1 MAKTGGH
8 GEAEE
13 TLRIEAAD
21 WRARMTGPDAE
32 LSRLEFERWR
42 TRDPRHREAYG
53 RIERADTFVA
63 AMRHSDIAR
72 DRSLSRA
79 RSFGGRPKP
88 VLYAIAAAA
97 LVVLSVTSAIVV
109 TVHPFSGPGALAA
122 KNGMLSTQVGQI
134 RQQRLTDGSMLTL
147 DTNSRVEVALSDTA
161 RIVRLLS
168 GRARFD
174 VAHDAARPFI
184 VEAAGHAVTAKGT
197 VFDVFI
203 DREALRVNLLRGKVD
218 VTQAAAGAA
227 HLIAGQTLR
236 TRATRT
242 TAPQTPATI
251 APLRKGEDQWTS
263 GMLGFDKTPLA
274 DLLEQTNRYSQ
285 TKIRLAEPRLGSLLV
300 TGAFR
305 PLPVKQLAAGIAA
318 AFSLRAEHTPTG
330 DIVLRRG

>member
-13 TLRIEAAD
+13 TLRIAAAD
-21 WRARMTGPDAE
+21 WRARMTGPDAA

-42 TRDPRHREAYG
+42 ARDPRHREAYA
-53 RIERADTFVA
+53 RIERADTLA
-63 AMRHSDIAR
+63 SAMRHSDTAR
-72 DRSLSRA
+72 HRSLSRA
-79 RSFGGRPKP
+79 RSFASRPRP
-88 VLYAIAAAA
+88 VFYGIAAAA
-97 LVVLSVTSAIVV
+97 LVVLSVTSAIIVSSR
-109 TVHPFSGPGALAA
+109 PFSDPGAMAA
-122 KNGMLSTQVGQI
+122 KNGNYSTRIGQI
-134 RQQRLTDGSMLTL
+134 RQQRLTDGSTMIL
-147 DTNSRVEVALSDTA
+147 DTNSRVDVALSDTA
-161 RIVRLLS
+161 RAVRLLS

-203 DREALRVNLLRGKVD
+203 DRGSLRVDLLRGKVD

-227 HLIAGQTLR
+227 HMIAGQTLR
-236 TRATRT
+236 TT
-242 TAPQTPATI
+242 TPRTPATI

-274 DLLEQTNRYSQ
+274 DLLEQTNRYSK
-285 TKIRLAEPRLGSLLV
+285 TKIRLAEPNLGSLLV

-305 PLPVKQLAAGIAA
+305 PLPINQLAAGIAA
-318 AFSLRAEHTPTG
+318 AFSLRADHTPNG